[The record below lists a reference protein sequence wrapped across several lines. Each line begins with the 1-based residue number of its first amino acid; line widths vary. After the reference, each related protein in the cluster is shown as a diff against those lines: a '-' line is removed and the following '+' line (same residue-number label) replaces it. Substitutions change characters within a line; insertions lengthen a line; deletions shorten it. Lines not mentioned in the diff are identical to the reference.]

1 MGDEPRPRF
10 SPAPPEHIPLS
21 DGRALV
27 RLRASRTARTAEAIN
42 ASLEHLA
49 PWMAWAS
56 EPATEESLGAFL
68 ADGEAGWDEGHDF
81 GYAVVEGAGPDA
93 RVVGGCGLHGRIG
106 PSGLE
111 IGYWIAVDRIGRGL
125 ATAVAGALTDA
136 AFGIPAVERVRICCA
151 EDNVRSARVPEK
163 LGYRFLRL
171 EVPEGG
177 PCAGRS
183 TQIWEIER
191 AAWDVVRLPT
201 VAAPSG
207 GP

>member
-1 MGDEPRPRF
+1 MGDEPRPTF
-10 SPAPPEHIPLS
+10 APAPPEHLPLP

-27 RLRASRTARTAEAIN
+27 RMRASRAAQTVETIN

-56 EPATEESLGAFL
+56 EPATEESLGTFL
-68 ADGEAGWDEGHDF
+68 AEGEAAWDEGHDF
-81 GYAVVEGAGPDA
+81 GYAVVEGSGDDE

-106 PSGLE
+106 PTGLE
-111 IGYWIAVDRIGRGL
+111 IGYWVAADRVGRGL
-125 ATAVAGALTDA
+125 ATEAARALTDA
-136 AFGIPAVERVRICCA
+136 AFGIAAVERVRISCA

-183 TQIWEIER
+183 TQIWEVER
-191 AAWDVVRLPT
+191 AAWEARAIRTDGQRREP
-201 VAAPSG
+201 
-207 GP
+207 